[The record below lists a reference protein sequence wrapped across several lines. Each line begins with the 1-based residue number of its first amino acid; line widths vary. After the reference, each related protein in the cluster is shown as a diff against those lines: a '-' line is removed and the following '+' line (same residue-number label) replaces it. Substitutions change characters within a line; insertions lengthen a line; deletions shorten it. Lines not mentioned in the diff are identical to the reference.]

1 MKISYTGKIEAIPER
16 QRTKLEAKLQKLS
29 KMLER
34 RGEKGAHVVLTQ
46 ERFLYKVEITVNAMD
61 HALVGIATD
70 GDLAVAAHEAFDR
83 LEKQVLKL
91 RSRWRDTKR
100 VRDKEADGEMASA
113 SLHAVPARAA
123 APLSRAS
130 GSGKASA
137 KAKPAPA
144 ARNVKAVVAAKK
156 AGRKQVFRVN
166 PGDGSK
172 PMTLE
177 EAMLEMEASQDYL
190 VYRDAQTDRV
200 TVLMRRSDG
209 HFDLIES

>member
-1 MKISYTGKIEAIPER
+1 MKISYTGKFEVIPPR

-29 KMLER
+29 KVLER
-34 RGEKGAHVVLTQ
+34 RGEKEAHVVLTQ
-46 ERFLYKVEITVNAMD
+46 ERFLHKVEITINAWD

-70 GDLAVAAHEAFDR
+70 GDIAIAAHEAFDK
-83 LEKQVLKL
+83 LEKQLLKL
-91 RSRWRDTKR
+91 RARWRDTKR
-100 VRDKEADGEMASA
+100 VRDKEADGAIASA
-113 SLHAVPARAA
+113 SLQAADATTRKTKGANSANDSRAGARARKA
-123 APLSRAS
+123 A
-130 GSGKASA
+130 
-137 KAKPAPA
+137 
-144 ARNVKAVVAAKK
+144 
-156 AGRKQVFRVN
+156 RKQVFRVN
-166 PGDGSK
+166 HSEGSK